1 MIADVVGVLG
11 LVGSPIDVATFVG
24 LIVMYARQSARVD
37 TTAAGLVALAEQE
50 RHVDDDRLQDELDVD
65 DREVAAIRPT
75 IVDGGDRR

>member
-1 MIADVVGVLG
+1 MVFDVIGVLG

-37 TTAAGLVALAEQE
+37 TTAAGLVALAECE

-75 IVDGGDRR
+75 IVDGGES